1 MRRSRAHTIEA
12 DRAEP
17 SPMTSDARPPAAPRP
32 GGLRL
37 GRVLGIPVYLRWSW
51 LLLATVVV
59 ILYAEVLTAT
69 LPQLDQTGRYA
80 FAVGFVLCLLLSVLL
95 HEIGHALVARHYG
108 IPVRAIT
115 LEVLGGYT
123 EMETD
128 SPHPRADLQDSIIG
142 PIVSAVHGGAA
153 LAAVHEL
160 PHGGSGQGVV
170 RQLAFQLAFSN
181 LLVAVF
187 NALPGL
193 PLDGGRAVRALVWRA
208 TGNRHTGTSV
218 AGWFG
223 RVLAVALVATAAVL
237 GLLTRT
243 GIATP
248 LLLLLLAGTMWQGAT
263 VAILQGRILSR
274 LPRLRLR
281 ELSRPVVA
289 VPTGTPLA
297 EAARRVAESALQDP
311 AVAVADSGGRLVA
324 LVHGPSAAAVPTE
337 RRPWVPIDSVA
348 RAIDPGGA
356 LSIELTGEEIIRAI
370 RAHPAPDYLVVDGT
384 QVVGVL
390 RVADLDKALR

>member
-1 MRRSRAHTIEA
+1 
-12 DRAEP
+12 
-17 SPMTSDARPPAAPRP
+17 MTSDARPPAAPRP

-59 ILYAEVLTAT
+59 VLYAEVLTAT

-128 SPHPRADLQDSIIG
+128 SPHPRADLLVSIIG
-142 PIVSAVHGGAA
+142 PIVSAVLGGAA
-153 LAAVHEL
+153 LGAFLVWPDGE
-160 PHGGSGQGVV
+160 PGGGVM
-170 RQLAFQLAFSN
+170 RQLVFQLAVSN
-181 LLVAVF
+181 LLVAAF

-223 RVLAVALVATAAVL
+223 RGLAVALVVAAAVL
-237 GLLTRT
+237 AGGIRT
-243 GIATP
+243 GLATP
-248 LLLLLLAGTMWQGAT
+248 LLLLLLAGTMWQGAS
-263 VAILQGRILSR
+263 VAILQGRIFSR
-274 LPRLRLR
+274 LPRLRVR
-281 ELSRPVVA
+281 ELRRPVVA

-297 EAARRVAESALQDP
+297 EAARRVAESSLPDP

-324 LVHGPSAAAVPTE
+324 LVHGPSAAAVPAE

-348 RAIDPGGA
+348 RAIDPGVA
-356 LSIELTGEEIIRAI
+356 LSIELAGEEIIRAI
-370 RAHPAPDYLVVDGT
+370 RAHPAPDYLVVDGA

-390 RVADLDKALR
+390 RVADLDKALK